1 MAEAADIARGEPR
14 ARFFGGGEALLVAL
28 AAFYVVALGIW
39 PLGRLLLE
47 AFGPDAAGRPL
58 GLFAE
63 AYGSRAVSRAFW
75 NTLLAASGATAIS
88 LVLGGGLALALGLF
102 RLRGR
107 VAMTFLILS
116 PLLIPSQILSLA
128 WIELTGAS
136 SPILRLLALAP
147 EPGRTNPL
155 YSAGGVMLLLGIEH
169 MPLVF
174 LAVRAAL
181 LGLPQALVEA
191 ARMAGARGWRIC
203 AAIVLPLL
211 APAAMAGG
219 ALAFAAAVGNFGV
232 PALLGI
238 PGRFTVLTTLI
249 YQRLNGFGPAVL
261 GQVAVLSAL
270 LVALAGLALA
280 LRAWTTMRAPPI
292 DRAGGPMAPFDPGRW
307 RLPIEIALWAILA
320 IVAILPACA
329 LLATAVTPAIGAAL
343 TVESAT
349 FRHFEAVLA
358 SPTIRRAFAN
368 SLTLSFAAALIAALA
383 ALALAYMAVLRR
395 NRVARLVDLLA
406 DGPFIVP
413 GTVLGVAYILVFLRP
428 LPIVE
433 VSIYG
438 TATIL
443 LLAYLARFLPLV
455 LRPCA
460 AALASLEPGLDEAG
474 RMVGAGPLRRLAFI
488 VAPLAAPAAM
498 AGAVLVFMTAFNE
511 LTVSALLW
519 SSGVETVGVTIFS
532 LQYEGNSTGA
542 AALSVLSILIVL
554 ALALAL
560 DRARALLPPGTL
572 PWRG

>member
-1 MAEAADIARGEPR
+1 MADEGVIARVSTR
-14 ARFFGGGEALLVAL
+14 ARHFGGGEVLLVAL

-63 AYGSRAVSRAFW
+63 AFESRAVSRAFN

-136 SPILRLLALAP
+136 SPILKLIGAAP

-174 LAVRAAL
+174 LAIRAAL
-181 LGLPQALVEA
+181 LGLPQTLVEA
-191 ARMAGARGWRIC
+191 ARIAGARSVRIC
-203 AAIVLPLL
+203 SAIILPLL
-211 APAAMAGG
+211 APAAMAGA

-270 LVALAGLALA
+270 LVALAGVALA
-280 LRAWTTMRAPPI
+280 LRAWTTMRAPPV
-292 DRAGGPMAPFDPGRW
+292 DRAGGPMQPFDPGRW
-307 RLPIEIALWAILA
+307 RLPIEITLWT
-320 IVAILPACA
+320 IVVVVAVLPVCA
-329 LLATAVTPAIGAAL
+329 LLATAVSPAIGAAL
-343 TVESAT
+343 TVETAT
-349 FRHFEAVLA
+349 LRHFEAALA
-358 SPTIRRAFAN
+358 SPAIRRAFAN
-368 SLTLSFAAALIAALA
+368 SLSLSLAASVIAALA

-395 NRVARLVDLLA
+395 NRAARLLDLLA

-413 GTVLGVAYILVFLRP
+413 GTVLGVAYILVFLPP
-428 LPIVE
+428 LPVLG

-474 RMVGAGPLRRLAFI
+474 RMVGAGPLRRLALI

-542 AALSVLSILIVL
+542 AALSTLSIALVL
-554 ALALAL
+554 ALALL
-560 DRARALLPPGTL
+560 IDRAHGRMPRGTL
-572 PWRG
+572 PWRS